1 MWNEQERKILTITVS
16 GKVHKLDPMPLV
28 RRYREESRK
37 MGREI
42 FAEAVKTVME
52 GEETDAMAKTVL
64 PIMYRVL
71 DWKPYSEDNE
81 AGYLESEVLDAFTQF
96 LEWLVELKK
105 KGENSPSS
113 AGPAGDSAEIHDTK
127 SIAVSASPEVSSK
140 VEEPGNMPSVAV

>member
-37 MGREI
+37 MGREV
-42 FAEAVKTVME
+42 FAEAVKTVLD

-64 PIMYRVL
+64 PIMYRVFE
-71 DWKPYSEDNE
+71 WKPYDNE
-81 AGYLESEVLDAFTQF
+81 TGYLESEVLDAFTQF

-105 KGENSPSS
+105 KEENSLSS
-113 AGPAGDSAEIHDTK
+113 VGPAGGSVAIPITANTAGSAL
-127 SIAVSASPEVSSK
+127 PEMSSK
-140 VEEPGNMPSVAV
+140 AEEPGNMPSVAV